1 MSLEG
6 LSAAEIDQRQNEL
19 LEHVPERES
28 IGNMRLR
35 ELLNWGDDDLYW
47 SVRNRLVDT
56 GVLETGK
63 GMGGSVRRVPAAA
76 EPAPEEVAPDAA
88 VDAGNAQPANA
99 EQAAPAGAEFAR
111 EDQLYEPIAT
121 VLKEQWAKA
130 QGFDAYS
137 VEVTARQGSRQTGG
151 KWTRPDLTAIGY
163 KTFPFVPGRFLE
175 VVTFEVKPF
184 STVDVASVYEA
195 LAHRRASTRA
205 YVVLH
210 VPEDRERDITAA
222 VDATC
227 EEAKRHGIGVIIATR
242 PDSFDHWDVRH
253 EAERFEPDP
262 SRLNEFIA
270 QQLSEG
276 LKEQLIRWFK

>member
-6 LSAAEIDQRQNEL
+6 LSAAEIEQRQNEL
-19 LEHVPERES
+19 LGHVPERDS

-35 ELLNWGDDDLYW
+35 ELLNWRDDDLYW

-63 GMGGSVRRVPAAA
+63 GMGGSVRRVPGVVEPVAEEAANAAA
-76 EPAPEEVAPDAA
+76 VAGDVQPPDA
-88 VDAGNAQPANA
+88 G
-99 EQAAPAGAEFAR
+99 QAAQAGAEFAR

-121 VLKEQWAKA
+121 VLRGQWAKE

-137 VEVTARQGSRQTGG
+137 VEITARQGSRQTGG
-151 KWTRPDLTAIGY
+151 KWTRPDLTAVGY

-184 STVDVASVYEA
+184 ATVDVASVYEA

-210 VPEDRERDITAA
+210 VPEERERDIIAA
-222 VDATC
+222 VEATC
-227 EEAKRHGIGVIIATR
+227 EEAKRHGIGVIVATR
-242 PDSFDHWDVRH
+242 PDSFDHWDVRY
-253 EAERFEPDP
+253 EAERIEPDP

-276 LKEQLIRWFK
+276 LKEQIIRWFK

>member
-6 LSAAEIDQRQNEL
+6 LSAQEIDEL
-19 LEHVPERES
+19 QQQLLAQVPADGV
-28 IGNMRLR
+28 IGNTRLR
-35 ELLNWGDDDLYW
+35 EALRWENDRYW
-47 SVRNRLVDT
+47 AVRNRLVEN
-56 GVLETGK
+56 GILETGRGK
-63 GMGGSVRRVPAAA
+63 GGSVRRVPTPPDIAPA
-76 EPAPEEVAPDAA
+76 EHV
-88 VDAGNAQPANA
+88 QA
-99 EQAAPAGAEFAR
+99 EAAPAQQEAEPFQR
-111 EDQLYEPIAT
+111 EEQLYEPIAA
-121 VLKEQWAKA
+121 VLKDQWAKE

-151 KWTRPDLTAIGY
+151 KWTRPDMTVVGY
-163 KTFPFVPGRFLE
+163 KTFPYVPGRFLE

-184 STVDVASVYEA
+184 STIDVSSVYEA

-210 VPEDRERDITAA
+210 VPEAREAQLELA
-222 VDATC
+222 VEATC
-227 EEAKRHGIGVIIATR
+227 EEAKRHGIGVIVATN
-242 PDSFDHWDVRH
+242 PGNFDDWDVRF

-276 LKEQLIRWFK
+276 LKEQLIKWFK

>member
-6 LSAAEIDQRQNEL
+6 LSAAEIEQRQNEL
-19 LEHVPERES
+19 LGHVPERDS

-35 ELLNWGDDDLYW
+35 ELLNWRDDDLYW

-56 GVLETGK
+56 GVLETGR
-63 GMGGSVRRVPAAA
+63 GMGGSVRRVPAVA
-76 EPAPEEVAPDAA
+76 EPVAEEVAGAAAVAGEAQPPDA
-88 VDAGNAQPANA
+88 GQG
-99 EQAAPAGAEFAR
+99 APAGAEFAR

-121 VLKEQWAKA
+121 VLRGQWAKE

-151 KWTRPDLTAIGY
+151 KWTRPDLTAVGY

-184 STVDVASVYEA
+184 ATVDVASVYEA

-210 VPEDRERDITAA
+210 VPEERERDIIAA
-222 VDATC
+222 VEATC
-227 EEAKRHGIGVIIATR
+227 EEAKRHGIGVIVATR
-242 PDSFDHWDVRH
+242 PDSFDHWDVRY

-276 LKEQLIRWFK
+276 LKEQIIRWFK